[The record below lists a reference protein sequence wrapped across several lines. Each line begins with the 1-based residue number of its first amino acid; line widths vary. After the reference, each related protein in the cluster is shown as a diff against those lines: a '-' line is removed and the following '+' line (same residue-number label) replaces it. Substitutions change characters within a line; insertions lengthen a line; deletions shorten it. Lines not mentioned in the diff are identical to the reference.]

1 MKILLL
7 KGDTFYLHVKIDT
20 AWYVVSRHGISSVY
34 ARSSA
39 RPVEALVI
47 ACLVVA
53 FVALGSTYV

>member
-20 AWYVVSRHGISSVY
+20 AWYVVSRHGIRSVY

-39 RPVEALVI
+39 KPVEALVL
-47 ACLVVA
+47 ACLAVSLVA
-53 FVALGSTYV
+53 IGLR